1 MLAWLSWKV
10 IWFFLCNFLCIFC
23 SFADALFLLI
33 RFAVEEEA
41 DEAAQEEASKDE
53 AEIQVDGL
61 ALSAVGLQFTE
72 QF

>member
-1 MLAWLSWKV
+1 ML
-10 IWFFLCNFLCIFC
+10 F
-23 SFADALFLLI
+23 FLLI
-33 RFAVEEEA
+33 PYAVEKEA

-61 ALSAVGLQFTE
+61 ALSAVGLQFTD

>member
-1 MLAWLSWKV
+1 M
-10 IWFFLCNFLCIFC
+10 CIC

-53 AEIQVDGL
+53 AEIQVDRL
-61 ALSAVGLQFTE
+61 ASSAVGLQFTD